1 MPYKQYLPV
10 PTTCALRISGLSSI
24 VPPLR
29 KGPWFKCTYHFGP
42 EQLCS
47 NSATLLSYVII
58 SYQYVDLTSCHDCL
72 YWHVGFVLA
81 MCTLAE
87 TEEQGKNSKVRRYS
101 HG

>member
-1 MPYKQYLPV
+1 MFK
-10 PTTCALRISGLSSI
+10 LSDI
-24 VPPLR
+24 VIIR
-29 KGPWFKCTYHFGP
+29 NH
-42 EQLCS
+42 
-47 NSATLLSYVII
+47 II